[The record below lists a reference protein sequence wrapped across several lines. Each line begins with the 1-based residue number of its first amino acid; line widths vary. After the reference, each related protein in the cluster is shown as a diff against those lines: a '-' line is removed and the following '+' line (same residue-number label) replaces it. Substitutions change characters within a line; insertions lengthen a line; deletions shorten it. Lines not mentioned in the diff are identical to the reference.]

1 MSFFGSK
8 LLRWLRPSLFEPD
21 SNRLLDEDALRFSKA
36 QFLCFAGLALMPT
49 TIGLNLVEEVY
60 DLLPALLLTTG
71 AICVMLA
78 TLYIFRRV
86 SLVLVGTALSLMG
99 LASYLILGGCSPSPG
114 TLFWFILFPP
124 VLLFCLGIRLG
135 SWLSAGFLL
144 WIVVIFV
151 GPFQT
156 NAALD
161 LAGPT
166 LARFL
171 AALFGS
177 FLFAWLAEYARHRTQ
192 RAFMEAAQMLERHAL
207 TDSLTSLGNRR
218 DFQNHFKA
226 NQALALRA
234 GRPFCI
240 AMADIDHFKKVNDE
254 HGHTV
259 GDLVLCH
266 VARVLEANLRL
277 GDTVFRWGGE
287 EFAILMAETDGEN
300 GRTCAERLRKAV
312 EDTPYKG
319 EKGLVVPL
327 TISFGVYCGKSDL
340 PMDDYV
346 AEADHRLY
354 LAKKGGRNR
363 VEG

>member
-1 MSFFGSK
+1 MSFSRSK
-8 LLRWLRPSLFEPD
+8 LLRRLQPSLFEPD
-21 SNRLLDEDALRFSKA
+21 SNRLLDEAALRFSKA
-36 QFLCFAGLALMPT
+36 QFLCFAGLALMLA
-49 TIGLNLVEEVY
+49 TIGLNLAEDSH
-60 DLLPALLLTTG
+60 DLLPALFLTTG
-71 AICVMLA
+71 AISVMLA

-86 SLVLVGTALSLMG
+86 SLVLVGTSLSLMS
-99 LASYLILGGCSPSPG
+99 LASYLILGGSTPSPG
-114 TLFWFILFPP
+114 SLFWFILFPP

-135 SWLSAGFLL
+135 SLLSAGFLL

-151 GPFQT
+151 APFQT
-156 NAALD
+156 NEALE
-161 LAGPT
+161 LSGPMR
-166 LARFL
+166 ARFL
-171 AALFGS
+171 VALFGS
-177 FLFAWLAEYARHRTQ
+177 FVFAWFAEYARHRTQ

-234 GRPFCI
+234 GRPFSI

-266 VARVLEANLRL
+266 VARVLEANVRM

-287 EFAILMAETDGEN
+287 EFAILMADTDGAN
-300 GRTCAERLRKAV
+300 GRICAERLRKAI
-312 EDTPYKG
+312 EETPYKG
-319 EKGLVVPL
+319 EKGLVLPI
-327 TISFGVYCGKSDL
+327 TISFGVYCGELNL